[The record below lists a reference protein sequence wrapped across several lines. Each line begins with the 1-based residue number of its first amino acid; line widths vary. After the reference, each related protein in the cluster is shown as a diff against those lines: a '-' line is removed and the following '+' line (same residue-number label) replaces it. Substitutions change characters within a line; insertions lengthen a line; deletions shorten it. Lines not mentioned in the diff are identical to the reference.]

1 MKVKKIIL
9 VEPSDIILQGLT
21 TILEE
26 VEHFQ
31 VVATLHSPEN
41 LREKSL
47 SHRPDLLIVNPTL
60 FENGSRSILGS
71 LCKNFPEMRLLA
83 LVYQYVPST
92 SLQFYHS
99 VLDIRESR
107 SRIIM
112 KISELLQN
120 QSTVSAESGLENYEL
135 SDRETDVL
143 ILVAKGLS
151 SKEIADKLNISV
163 HTVNTHRKNIT
174 HKTGIK
180 SVAGLAVYAMLHNL
194 GVGE

>member
-1 MKVKKIIL
+1 
-9 VEPSDIILQGLT
+9 
-21 TILEE
+21 
-26 VEHFQ
+26 
-31 VVATLHSPEN
+31 
-41 LREKSL
+41 
-47 SHRPDLLIVNPTL
+47 
-60 FENGSRSILGS
+60 
-71 LCKNFPEMRLLA
+71 
-83 LVYQYVPST
+83 
-92 SLQFYHS
+92 
-99 VLDIRESR
+99 
-107 SRIIM
+107 M

-194 GVGE
+194 VMGE